1 MNKRPLVELAAKWPA
16 MALASW
22 TALATCSAQADDWL
36 PPLTPWQGQSLALIQ
51 AKHPWVTPAELTNLT
66 ESAELAQMQSYL
78 QKLVAQSDLLRLES
92 IGKSPQGR
100 DIWLVKASRQP
111 EQIGKQD
118 RPILLVQAG
127 IHSGEID
134 GKDAG
139 LMLLRDITQGDKNAL
154 LANVDLLFIPVL
166 SVDAHERRSQFNR
179 MNQRGPLE
187 QGWRNTST
195 NLNLNRDYAKLDA
208 PELRAVLAVIN
219 RYQPDLYID
228 IHVTDGEDYQYD
240 ITYGFTEPA
249 SSQSPNGASW
259 LASVYRPAVD
269 AALSAAGHIPGP
281 LVFAADPLDF
291 KKGINN
297 WTATPRFSNGYGD
310 VRHLPTVLVENHSLK
325 PFRQR
330 VLGTYVLLEQS
341 LRVLNEQGKALQLAK
356 HADEQARSAQQ
367 VLNYQQAAKPALM
380 QFKGIGYE
388 LAQSAISKA
397 PYVRWTGQPVL
408 YQDLPVFQFT
418 EPAVSVEV
426 PKAYWLAPQYQEV
439 IDRLK
444 LHGIELTIAAQPV
457 QLQVQQLSASDPQ
470 FSTKPVEGR
479 MTVSARFNRAFRQV
493 TLPAG
498 SVRVSTDQP
507 LGALAVALLEPE
519 APDSF
524 FSWGFFNSIFERTE
538 YFETYALLPWIEQ
551 QLAKDKQLAAEFA
564 AATKADKQLQTDGN
578 ARLQW
583 FYQRSPFYDQAY
595 LQYPVLLEP

>member
-1 MNKRPLVELAAKWPA
+1 MKHRQLAALTAVLPTVLSVLLALGTPA
-16 MALASW
+16 V
-22 TALATCSAQADDWL
+22 QADDWL
-36 PPLTPWQGQSLALIQ
+36 PPLTPWQGDSLALIQ
-51 AKHPWVTPAELTNLT
+51 PKHPWVTPAELTNLT
-66 ESAELAQMQSYL
+66 ETADLAQMQAYL

-111 EQIGKQD
+111 EQIGKQG
-118 RPILLVQAG
+118 RPVLLVQAG

-139 LMLLRDITQGDKNAL
+139 LMLLRDITQGDKKDL
-154 LANVDLLFIPVL
+154 LAQVDLLFIPVL
-166 SVDAHERRSQFNR
+166 SVDAHERRSQYNR

-208 PELRAVLAVIN
+208 PELRAVLGVIN
-219 RYQPDLYID
+219 QYQPDLYID
-228 IHVTDGEDYQYD
+228 VHVTDGEDYQYD

-259 LASVYRPAVD
+259 LQAVYRPALD
-269 AALSAAGHIPGP
+269 AALTAAGHIPGP
-281 LVFAADPLDF
+281 LVFGADPLDF

-330 VLGTYVLLEQS
+330 VLGTYMLLEQS
-341 LRVLNEQGKALQLAK
+341 LRLLGEQGKALQLAK
-356 HADEQARSAQQ
+356 KADEQARSAQQ
-367 VLNYQQAAKPALM
+367 VLAYQQAAKPARM
-380 QFKGIGYE
+380 PFKGIGYE
-388 LAQSAISKA
+388 VVQSPISKG
-397 PYVRWTGQPVL
+397 PYVRWTGKPVL
-408 YQDLPVFQFT
+408 YQDLPVYQFT

-426 PKAYWLAPQYQEV
+426 PKAYWLPVQYQDV
-439 IDRLK
+439 IKRLQ
-444 LHGIELTIAAQPV
+444 LHGIEMTVAAQPV
-457 QLQVQQLSASDPQ
+457 QLQLQQLSASEPQ
-470 FSTKPVEGR
+470 FSSKPVEGR
-479 MTVSARFNRAFRQV
+479 MTVSARFSRAFRDI

-524 FSWGFFNSIFERTE
+524 FSWGFFNTMFERTE

-551 QLAKDKQLAAEFA
+551 QLAQDKQLAAEFTA
-564 AATKADKQLQTDGN
+564 ASKADKQLQTDGN

-583 FYQRSPFYDQAY
+583 FYQRSPFYDQSY
-595 LQYPVLLEP
+595 LQYPVLLEQ

>member
-1 MNKRPLVELAAKWPA
+1 M
-16 MALASW
+16 
-22 TALATCSAQADDWL
+22 
-36 PPLTPWQGQSLALIQ
+36 
-51 AKHPWVTPAELTNLT
+51 
-66 ESAELAQMQSYL
+66 
-78 QKLVAQSDLLRLES
+78 
-92 IGKSPQGR
+92 
-100 DIWLVKASRQP
+100 
-111 EQIGKQD
+111 
-118 RPILLVQAG
+118 LLVQAG

-139 LMLLRDITQGDKNAL
+139 LMLLRDITQGDKKDL
-154 LANVDLLFIPVL
+154 LAKVDLLFIPVL

-208 PELRAVLAVIN
+208 PELRAVLGVIN
-219 RYQPDLYID
+219 QYKPDLYID
-228 IHVTDGEDYQYD
+228 VHVTDGEDYQYD

-259 LASVYRPAVD
+259 LAGVYRPTVD

-281 LVFAADPLDF
+281 LVFGADPLDF

-330 VLGTYVLLEQS
+330 VLGTYVLLEHS
-341 LRVLNEQGKALQLAK
+341 LRLLSEQGKALQLAK
-356 HADEQARSAQQ
+356 QADEAARSATQ
-367 VLNYQQAAKPALM
+367 VLSYQQAAKPAPM

-388 LAQSAISKA
+388 LVQSPISKA
-397 PYVRWTGQPVL
+397 PYVRWNGKPVL
-408 YQDLPVFQFT
+408 YKDLPVFQFS

-426 PKAYWLAPQYQEV
+426 PKAYWLPVQYQDV
-439 IDRLK
+439 INRLQ
-444 LHGIELTIAAQPV
+444 LHGIEMTVAKQPV
-457 QLQVQQLSASDPQ
+457 QLQLQQLSASEPQ
-470 FSTKPVEGR
+470 FSSKPVEGR
-479 MTVSARFNRAFRQV
+479 MTVSAQFSRAFREM

-507 LGALAVALLEPE
+507 LGALAVALLEPQ

-524 FSWGFFNSIFERTE
+524 FSWGFFNGMFERTE
-538 YFETYALLPWIEQ
+538 YFEAYALLPWIEQ
-551 QLAKDKQLAAEFA
+551 QLAQDKQLAAEFA
-564 AATKADKQLQTDGN
+564 AASKADKQLQTDGK

-583 FYQRSPFYDQAY
+583 FYQRSPFYDQSY
-595 LQYPVLLEP
+595 LQYPVLLEH